1 MIEIL
6 QTKAWALESRFFNQI
21 APLVLNRL
29 AIGKGI
35 EGLFRP
41 EDNYTANKQS
51 NYRAGKHLMYSE
63 DYGFH
68 YDAGDGSVIK
78 RTSLKGTV
86 SKTGFCGGGTSALT
100 DQMLMADENPKVK
113 AHILEIDSPGG
124 AVDGTPEFASTVAS
138 LQKPVVAYIDNMA
151 ASAAYWIAAQ
161 ADHIITNKNN
171 YTQVGSIGT
180 LAMLMN
186 QGEYLKKEGIKVQ
199 VMRADQ
205 SKDKALL
212 NSVEEWPEEALA
224 ELQQELNAITDD
236 FVEAV
241 KSGRN
246 GKLMTWTE
254 NIFTG
259 KMYDQKRALSLGM
272 IDQIGTIE
280 DAIRMAAT
288 YYKKKKN

>member
-86 SKTGFCGGGTSALT
+86 SKTGFCGGGTSALAN
-100 DQMLMADENPKVK
+100 QMLMADENPKVK

-199 VMRADQ
+199 VMRAYQ

-288 YYKKKKN
+288 YYKKNKN